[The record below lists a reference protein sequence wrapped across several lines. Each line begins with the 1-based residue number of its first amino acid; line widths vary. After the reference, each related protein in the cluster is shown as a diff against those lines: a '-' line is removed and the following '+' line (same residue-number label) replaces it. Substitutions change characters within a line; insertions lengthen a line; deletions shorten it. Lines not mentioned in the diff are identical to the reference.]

1 MYASEAND
9 SGCWKGGSEV
19 TCLLVGVWI
28 IGTALFAF
36 SVVEFA
42 LSALR
47 MISGRRRNRRIWH
60 GPVADPPEPPDKSRY
75 GVHRHAVSRS
85 PPASAPSARITP
97 EERIEHMSTRPIA
110 VVTGASG
117 GVGRATARVFAE
129 AGYDVALLAR
139 GIAGLEGAAKEVESE
154 GGRAV
159 VITTDV
165 SSFEEVDA
173 AATLV
178 ENELGPID
186 VWVNDAMTTV
196 FAPTWEIAPDDFR
209 RAVEVTFLGQV
220 WGTMAALARMRPR
233 NRGSIVNVGSA
244 LAYMG
249 IPLQSAYC
257 SSKFACRGFFES
269 VRAELLHENSNVR
282 LSMVHLPAVNTPQFD
297 WCETTLDRHPQPVP
311 PIYQPEVAAR
321 FILEAALN
329 GRRTKVV
336 GAWNKLLVIAGSL
349 FPGLGNNYA
358 ALGAWDTQL
367 TDLPIS
373 PRAQGQPPSP
383 GGHGA
388 RTTVRTASSTIVPA
402 GSSTQASSAPCL
414 TSPARSGRLLGGRR
428 ERRLGG
434 TREVLALKAGD
445 VR

>member
-1 MYASEAND
+1 M
-9 SGCWKGGSEV
+9 
-19 TCLLVGVWI
+19 T
-28 IGTALFAF
+28 
-36 SVVEFA
+36 
-42 LSALR
+42 
-47 MISGRRRNRRIWH
+47 
-60 GPVADPPEPPDKSRY
+60 
-75 GVHRHAVSRS
+75 
-85 PPASAPSARITP
+85 
-97 EERIEHMSTRPIA
+97 TRPIA

-117 GVGRATARVFAE
+117 GVGRATVRVFAE

-139 GIAGLEGAAKEVESE
+139 GIAGLEGTAKEVEAA
-154 GGRAV
+154 GGRAL

-165 SSFEEVDA
+165 GSFEEVDA

-178 ENELGPID
+178 ESELGPID

-196 FAPTWEIAPDDFR
+196 FAPTWEIDPEDFQ

-249 IPLQSAYC
+249 IPLQTAYC

-269 VRAELLHENSNVR
+269 VRAELLHEHSAIR

-311 PIYQPEVAAR
+311 PIYQPEIPAH
-321 FILEAALN
+321 FILEAAQD

-336 GAWNKLLVIAGSL
+336 GAWNKVLVIAGSL
-349 FPGLGNNYA
+349 FPGLGNTYA

-373 PRAQGQPPSP
+373 PGRKSNLHLPVDTAEDYGAHGIFDDRAGGLFDPSFLRSLP
-383 GGHGA
+383 DVV
-388 RTTVRTASSTIVPA
+388 RTLWTACVRTARAKGKRYSR
-402 GSSTQASSAPCL
+402 G
-414 TSPARSGRLLGGRR
+414 
-428 ERRLGG
+428 
-434 TREVLALKAGD
+434 LALKTVDA
-445 VR
+445 R